1 MMDFEEHSYMLQSYF
16 VITNQVG
23 YEQLLNR
30 DLKVTL
36 IFDPTKEVIDNFEEV
51 FDELIDYFEEREEY
65 EKCANLLH
73 SKELMCQLEEVS

>member
-1 MMDFEEHSYMLQSYF
+1 MKHFEEHNYMLQSYY

-30 DLKVTL
+30 DLKVML
-36 IFDPTKEVIDNFEEV
+36 IFDPTQEVIENFEEV
-51 FDELIDYFEEREEY
+51 FDELIDYFEDLEEY

-73 SKELMCQLEEVS
+73 SKELMCQLEKVS

>member
-1 MMDFEEHSYMLQSYF
+1 MRHFDEHTCMLTSYY

-36 IFDPTKEVIDNFEEV
+36 IFDPTQEVIEDYQDI
-51 FDELIDYFEEREEY
+51 FDELIEYFEDLEEY
-65 EKCANLLH
+65 EKCATLLNSKNLMN
-73 SKELMCQLEEVS
+73 ELQEV